1 MADYIYIDNYAKKG
15 KIAISQTV
23 FDTLA
28 ATALSNIP
36 GISLSSAH
44 MKKDQKVRLNRP
56 VQTSIRH
63 GIVHVWVAVDVVKGT
78 NLQIVTRDIQ
88 EEIANVFLM
97 AQNKFHLTCKS
108 KSFLLFNQQF
118 FFYGKNLT

>member
-15 KIAISQTV
+15 KIAISQSV
-23 FDTLA
+23 FDSLA
-28 ATALSNIP
+28 TTALGNVP

-44 MKKDQKVRLNRP
+44 MKKDQKIRLNRP
-56 VQTSIRH
+56 VQTSIKH

-78 NLQIVTRDIQ
+78 NLQVVTRDIQ

-97 AQNKFHLTCKS
+97 ATEQVPFDVQVKVIS
-108 KSFLLFNQQF
+108 II
-118 FFYGKNLT
+118 

>member
-15 KIAISQTV
+15 KIAISQSV
-23 FDTLA
+23 FDSLA
-28 ATALSNIP
+28 ATALGNVP

-44 MKKDQKVRLNRP
+44 MKKDQKIRLNRP

-78 NLQIVTRDIQ
+78 NLQAVTRDIQ

-97 AQNKFHLTCKS
+97 ATEQVPFDVQVKVIS
-108 KSFLLFNQQF
+108 II
-118 FFYGKNLT
+118 

>member
-1 MADYIYIDNYAKKG
+1 MADYIYIDNYTKKG
-15 KIAISQTV
+15 KIAIAQSV
-23 FDTLA
+23 FDSLA
-28 ATALSNIP
+28 ATALSNVP

-44 MKKDQKVRLNRP
+44 MKKDQKIRLNRP

-78 NLQIVTRDIQ
+78 NLQAVTRDIQ

-97 AQNKFHLTCKS
+97 ATEQVPFDVQVKVIS
-108 KSFLLFNQQF
+108 II
-118 FFYGKNLT
+118 

>member
-15 KIAISQTV
+15 KIAIAQSV
-23 FDTLA
+23 FDELA
-28 ATALSNIP
+28 ATALSNVP
-36 GISLSSAH
+36 GISLSSDH
-44 MKKDQKVRLNRP
+44 MKKDQKIRLNRP

-78 NLQIVTRDIQ
+78 NLQVVTRDIQ

-97 AQNKFHLTCKS
+97 ATEQVPFDVQVKVIS
-108 KSFLLFNQQF
+108 II
-118 FFYGKNLT
+118 

>member
-44 MKKDQKVRLNRP
+44 MKKDQKIHLNRP

-78 NLQIVTRDIQ
+78 NLQVVTRDIQ

-97 AQNKFHLTCKS
+97 ATEQVPFDVQVKVIS
-108 KSFLLFNQQF
+108 II
-118 FFYGKNLT
+118 

>member
-23 FDTLA
+23 FDILA
-28 ATALSNIP
+28 ATALSNIQ

-78 NLQIVTRDIQ
+78 NLQVVTRDIQ

-97 AQNKFHLTCKS
+97 ATEQVPFDVQVKVIS
-108 KSFLLFNQQF
+108 II
-118 FFYGKNLT
+118 

>member
-15 KIAISQTV
+15 KIAISQSV
-23 FDTLA
+23 FDSLA
-28 ATALSNIP
+28 TSALGNVS

-44 MKKDQKVRLNRP
+44 MKKDQKIRLNRP

-78 NLQIVTRDIQ
+78 NLQVVTRDIQ

-97 AQNKFHLTCKS
+97 ATEQVPFDVQVKVIS
-108 KSFLLFNQQF
+108 II
-118 FFYGKNLT
+118 

>member
-23 FDTLA
+23 FDALA
-28 ATALSNIP
+28 SAALSNVQ

-44 MKKDQKVRLNRP
+44 MKKDQKIRLNRP
-56 VQTSIRH
+56 VQTTIRH

-78 NLQIVTRDIQ
+78 NLQIVTRNIQ
-88 EEIANVFLM
+88 EEIAN
-97 AQNKFHLTCKS
+97 
-108 KSFLLFNQQF
+108 SFVVATEQVPFDVQV
-118 FFYGKNLT
+118 KVISII

>member
-15 KIAISQTV
+15 KIAIAQTV
-23 FDTLA
+23 FDSLA
-28 ATALSNIP
+28 ATALSNVP

-44 MKKDQKVRLNRP
+44 MKKDQKIRLNRP
-56 VQTSIRH
+56 VQTSIKH

-78 NLQIVTRDIQ
+78 NLQVVTRDIQ

-97 AQNKFHLTCKS
+97 ATEQVPFDVQVKVIS
-108 KSFLLFNQQF
+108 II
-118 FFYGKNLT
+118 

>member
-15 KIAISQTV
+15 KIAIAQSV
-23 FDTLA
+23 FDSLA
-28 ATALSNIP
+28 ATALSNVP

-44 MKKDQKVRLNRP
+44 MKKDQKIRLNRP

-78 NLQIVTRDIQ
+78 NLQVVTRDIQ

-97 AQNKFHLTCKS
+97 ATEQVPFDVQVKVIS
-108 KSFLLFNQQF
+108 II
-118 FFYGKNLT
+118 

>member
-15 KIAISQTV
+15 KIAIAQSV
-23 FDTLA
+23 FDELA
-28 ATALSNIP
+28 ASALSNVK

-44 MKKDQKVRLNRP
+44 MKKDQKIRLNRP

-78 NLQIVTRDIQ
+78 NLQVVNRDIQ

-97 AQNKFHLTCKS
+97 ATEQVPFDVQVKVIS
-108 KSFLLFNQQF
+108 II
-118 FFYGKNLT
+118 